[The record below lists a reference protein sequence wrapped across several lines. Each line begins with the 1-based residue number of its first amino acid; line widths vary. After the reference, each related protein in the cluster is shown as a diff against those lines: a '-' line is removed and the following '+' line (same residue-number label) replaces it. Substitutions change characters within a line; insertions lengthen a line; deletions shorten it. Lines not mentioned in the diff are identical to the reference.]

1 MAEHASRRFTSLA
14 LLSFSIGLTGLLVS
28 ALRMPIE
35 WSAAFFVLALAT
47 LVAENAA
54 VALPRGVTTS
64 LSFSLSIAANVLLGP
79 TAAGLVALCSGV
91 SLDDLRSRV
100 PLLVLLFN
108 IGQVLIAHVTAGWLY
123 LALGGRT
130 LVSVGAAS
138 APLTYVDLPQLILPL
153 SLLAISAFSINA
165 LLVTIGFAVKYG
177 VTAGEVWRQH
187 LSWVFPIQMSLSVVG
202 VFIAQVMSIEL
213 AGFVLFVFPLLVSRQ
228 VYQHYIRLKQGYLDT
243 VRSLV
248 GALEAKD
255 VYTRGHSERV
265 AEYSAAIAA
274 SMGLAQEAI
283 ERIRLAAQLH
293 DLGKVGLSDSVL
305 CKAGR
310 LTSDEYTEVR
320 HHPEIGAEI
329 VERVPALSDLAPI
342 VRHHHER
349 YDGTGYVDGL
359 RGDDIPLESRV
370 LAVADSF
377 DAMTSSRAYR
387 PAMSAAA
394 AMEEVLACQG
404 SQFDPDIVGHL
415 RQAIEA
421 DLEAASD
428 ED

>member
-1 MAEHASRRFTSLA
+1 MTEHASRRFVFLA
-14 LLSFSIGLTGLLVS
+14 IAAFACGVSVLVSS
-28 ALRMPIE
+28 ALRMPIQ
-35 WSAAFFVLALAT
+35 WSAAFFVLAFAT

-64 LSFSLSIAANVLLGP
+64 LSFSLSVAANVLLGP
-79 TAAGLVALCSGV
+79 TSAGLIALCSGI

-100 PLLVLLFN
+100 SPLVLLFN
-108 IGQVLIAHVTAGWLY
+108 IGQVLITHVAAGWLY
-123 LALGGRT
+123 LALGGRI
-130 LVSVGAAS
+130 LAGEGLSFV
-138 APLTYVDLPQLILPL
+138 PLTYVDLPQLLLPL
-153 SLLAISAFSINA
+153 MLLAVSAFGMNA
-165 LLVTIGFAVKYG
+165 LLVTVGFAAKYG
-177 VTAGEVWRQH
+177 VTAADVWRQH

-202 VFIAQVMSIEL
+202 VFIAQVMSIEI

-265 AEYSAAIAA
+265 AQYAAAIAG
-274 SMGLAQEAI
+274 SMGLTEEAI

-305 CKAGR
+305 CKVGG

-329 VERVPALSDLAPI
+329 VERVPALSELAPI

-349 YDGTGYVDGL
+349 YDGTGYVAGL
-359 RGDDIPLESRV
+359 QGEEIPLESRV

-377 DAMTSSRAYR
+377 DAMRSSRAYR
-387 PAMSAAA
+387 AAMSSTEAV
-394 AMEEVLACQG
+394 EEILACQG
-404 SQFDPDIVGHL
+404 SQFDPEIVVHLHSVIGSDIQGEI
-415 RQAIEA
+415 RE
-421 DLEAASD
+421 
-428 ED
+428 